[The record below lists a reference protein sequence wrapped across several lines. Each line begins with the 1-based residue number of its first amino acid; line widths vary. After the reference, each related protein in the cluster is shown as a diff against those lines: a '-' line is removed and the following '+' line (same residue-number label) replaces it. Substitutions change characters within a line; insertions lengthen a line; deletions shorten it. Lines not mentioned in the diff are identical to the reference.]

1 MNKKVYITIGCAGSG
16 KSSYIEKHIKE
27 NEIWLSSDNI
37 RLEVFGDLTHQTK
50 QDNTK
55 IFDIMFSRLKVFLK
69 DEINTTCYYDATNLS
84 RKRRIHLYN
93 EIKRFNKDNEVI
105 SLMFIV
111 PLQMLFDR
119 NKLREEY
126 KQVPENVIKNMY
138 KDFQIPKENVD
149 CDIMINVYSKRY
161 KNEFAKEYEGDISH
175 DSPYHKETVREHINY
190 VVENIKK
197 SKNDEKFIS
206 DIEFAALY
214 TKFTEETL
222 FDILLKVGEYHDL
235 GKFVCKEY
243 IQEKGFCRFSNHEY
257 VSSMYFIANCN
268 EKLTEEEKMIAD
280 IIYNHMKAHNPEILK
295 KLMFKQISLAEYN
308 LLTLFSEIDNKSRIV
323 GEE

>member
-69 DEINTTCYYDATNLS
+69 DEINTSRYYDATNLS

-149 CDIMINVYSKRY
+149 CDIMIN
-161 KNEFAKEYEGDISH
+161 
-175 DSPYHKETVREHINY
+175 KETVRKHINY

-214 TKFTEETL
+214 TKFTAETL

-268 EKLTEEEKMIAD
+268 EKLTEEEKMITD

-323 GEE
+323 GKE